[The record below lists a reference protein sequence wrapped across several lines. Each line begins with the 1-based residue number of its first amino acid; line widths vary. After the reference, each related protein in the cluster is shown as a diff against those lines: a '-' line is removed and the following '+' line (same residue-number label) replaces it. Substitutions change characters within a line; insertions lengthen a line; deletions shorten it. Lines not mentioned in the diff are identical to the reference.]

1 MTTLTRY
8 ILREYL
14 KIFGMVLVL
23 LTMLS
28 LIIHFL
34 EKIKRFSERAVS
46 VQPILRYFL
55 YKLPGML
62 FDVMPFVILLSTLVT
77 LGLLARNNEIVAFRS
92 AGIGLFTLTAPL
104 TGTALCL
111 SLFLF
116 FLNGTLLP
124 HVQKEARLV
133 RESLVGGSRASA
145 SGRLVQNAV
154 WLRDSR
160 RLLLRAQMVEP
171 AQNRM
176 TGVRLF
182 YLGEEADL
190 LSEIEAKALVYT
202 QGAWV
207 LSTGLERRFL
217 PDGTVRTIPLQHRR
231 VALHTRPETLREME
245 VLPEEMTH
253 RRLADYIARL
263 SEAGLP
269 AERYRVD
276 LYAKQA
282 APFAC
287 LVMAL
292 LGIPFVLQK
301 EGMARGIV
309 LGLILALAYWLFSAF
324 SIALG
329 RATIL
334 PAWIAAWA
342 ANLTF
347 LAIGWGLFLR
357 AERAGC
363 RQV

>member
-8 ILREYL
+8 VLREYL
-14 KIFGMVLVL
+14 KIFGMILFL
-23 LTMLS
+23 LTTIS
-28 LIIHFL
+28 LLIHFL
-34 EKIKRFSERAVS
+34 EKIKKFSERAVS

-77 LGLLARNNEIVAFRS
+77 LGLLARNNEIIAFRS
-92 AGIGLFTLTAPL
+92 AGISLFRLTLPL
-104 TGTALCL
+104 TGAAFCL
-111 SLFLF
+111 SLLLF
-116 FLNGTLLP
+116 FLNGSLLP
-124 HVQKEARLV
+124 HMQKEARVV
-133 RESLVGGSRASA
+133 RETLVEGKRVGGH
-145 SGRLVQNAV
+145 LVQDAV

-160 RLLLRAQMVEP
+160 NLLLRAQIVEP

-182 YLGEEADL
+182 YLGEDAAL
-190 LSEIEAKALVYT
+190 LSEIEAKEIVYT
-202 QGAWV
+202 QGAWM

-217 PDGTVRTIPLQHRR
+217 PDGTVRVIPLQHRR
-231 VALHTRPETLREME
+231 VALHTPPEALREIE
-245 VLPEEMTH
+245 VVPDEMSDQ
-253 RRLADYIARL
+253 RLSDYVVRL

-269 AERYRVD
+269 VERYRVG

-287 LVMAL
+287 FIMAL

-309 LGLILALAYWLFSAF
+309 LGLILALVYWLFSAF

-347 LAIGWGLFLR
+347 LAIGCGLFLR
-357 AERAGC
+357 AESCG
-363 RQV
+363 RQ